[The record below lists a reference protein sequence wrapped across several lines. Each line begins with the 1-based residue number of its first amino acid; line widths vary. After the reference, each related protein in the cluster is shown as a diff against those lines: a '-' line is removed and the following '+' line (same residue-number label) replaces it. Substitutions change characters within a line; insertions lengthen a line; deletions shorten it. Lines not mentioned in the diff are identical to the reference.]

1 MPYFSRGAHM
11 PLPAGV
17 ELVNPNVR
25 RGPFRAAVFD
35 FDGTLSLIREGW
47 PQIMVDRMLAHLR
60 EQNLVREPEA
70 ECAAHLLAFVMAL
83 NGHPTIKQME
93 RFAEEVSA
101 RGGAPAPP
109 DAYLR
114 DYLEALSF
122 TVRGRW
128 IGLQVGASRVE
139 DWVVPHAHAAL
150 ARLLELG
157 LQPVVASGTDLA
169 HVSHEVELLKLAPF
183 VADRVFAPQDNDAN
197 FRKRDVIARTLETSG
212 VAGTELL
219 GFGDGV
225 VETQEVKRA
234 GGVAVGV
241 ASVPAGS
248 RGVHAGKRETLI
260 AAGADLIV
268 PDYEHA
274 PALLAWL
281 WGEP

>member
-1 MPYFSRGAHM
+1 M

-35 FDGTLSLIREGW
+35 FDGTLSLVREGW
-47 PQIMVDRMLAHLR
+47 PEIMVARMLAHLR
-60 EQNLVREPEA
+60 AQSLLHEPEPACA
-70 ECAAHLLAFVMAL
+70 EHLHALVMAL
-83 NGHPTIKQME
+83 NGHPTLNQMA
-93 RFAEEVSA
+93 RFAEEVLA
-101 RGGAPAPP
+101 RGGAPASP
-109 DAYLR
+109 DEYLR
-114 DYLEALSF
+114 DYLDALMAVVRARWAALEAG
-122 TVRGRW
+122 T
-128 IGLQVGASRVE
+128 ASAE
-139 DWVVPHAHAAL
+139 AWVVPHAHAAL
-150 ARLLELG
+150 ALLHARG

-169 HVSHEVELLKLAPF
+169 HVAHEVELLKLSPF
-183 VADRVFAPQDNDAN
+183 VAGRVFAPKDNDAT

-212 VAGTELL
+212 VPGTELL

-241 ASVPAGS
+241 ASVPAGA
-248 RGVHAGKRETLI
+248 RGTHPGKRDTLI

-268 PDYEHA
+268 PDYERA
-274 PALLAWL
+274 TELLAWL